1 MLIMSEYYI
10 RKTESLIFIL
20 EKLSTKTKFP
30 MKFSGKSF
38 PNKKKK
44 KIENFISML
53 KMHHDKCNF

>member
-30 MKFSGKSF
+30 MKFSDKSF
-38 PNKKKK
+38 PNIKKKK
-44 KIENFISML
+44 NWELHQHVENASWQV
-53 KMHHDKCNF
+53 